1 MTLARVF
8 ARLPLAALP
17 LLLACGGGDVMQP
30 SRITSI
36 ALSPSA
42 LELRAGASGTLT
54 VAVSAKGGAP
64 AGFELSS
71 SAPAVAQVAADGH
84 VTAISEGEATITAR
98 ATFDRARTA
107 MAIVHVL
114 PHLGVSVA
122 TDTVAIQLGASYR
135 AAATVS
141 PPGSRVFWESAA
153 PLVATVDST
162 GLITAVGPGSA
173 TIIARAADDT
183 SATAVVR
190 VSVLLPPSVPIAIGR
205 MTNAGSGQPVDVT
218 DLSGAIDVSVRG
230 YAEAMRGA
238 RLEIV
243 VDDSVVAT
251 ASVLPDS
258 VEGLTTMRAV
268 RLDTDARV
276 SGTSLLCNGTHVLW
290 ARVIGARFGPIES
303 PRLTV
308 TIRNPGA
315 TC

>member
-8 ARLPLAALP
+8 ARLPLAAVS
-17 LLLACGGGDVMQP
+17 LLLACGGGDVMRP
-30 SRITSI
+30 PRITSI

-42 LELRAGASGTLT
+42 LELRAGASATLT
-54 VAVSAKGGAP
+54 VAVSAEGGAP

-71 SAPAVAQVAADGH
+71 SAPAVAQVAADGR

-107 MAIVHVL
+107 TVIVRVL
-114 PHLGVSVA
+114 PHLAVSVA

-135 AAATVS
+135 AAATVT
-141 PPGSRVFWESAA
+141 PPGSRVLWESSA
-153 PLVATVDST
+153 PLVATVDTT

-183 SATAVVR
+183 SATGVVR
-190 VSVLLPPSVPIAIGR
+190 VLVLLPTSVPIAIGR
-205 MTNAGSGQPVDVT
+205 MTNVGSGQPVDVA

-258 VEGLTTMRAV
+258 VEGPTTMRAV

-290 ARVIGARFGPIES
+290 ARVVGAWFGPIET

-308 TIRNPGA
+308 TIRNPAA